1 MVLEEVAEP
10 SAGAGQVVVRIHA
23 AGVNPVDTY
32 IRGGAHA
39 VKPDLPYTPGI
50 DGAGT
55 VVAAGRDVTRLVAG
69 DRVYVS
75 GAQAGTYAETIA
87 CAESQAHRLPGAV
100 SFEQGAAVGVPYVT
114 AFRALFQIARAVP
127 GESLLVHGASGGT
140 GTATVQLA
148 HAAGLTVIGTAG
160 TEAGRALVR
169 EQGASHAL
177 DHNDPGLEKQ
187 VMELTGGRG
196 VDIIVEMLANRNL
209 AVNLRLVARRGR
221 VVVVGSRG
229 PVEINPRDAMV
240 REASIF
246 GTFCSGYRQP
256 NCRRRTRRCRPRST
270 TAPYGLLSAARSRS
284 RRRVRRTNSCF
295 SRALQGRSSFS
306 RSAGCSRTRWTTSPR
321 DSWRVPFRRSTGRI
335 WRTSASVRGTS
346 IVTARMQR
354 STGSAPASGG

>member
-1 MVLEEVAEP
+1 MRAIRVHSFGGPENLVLEETAEP
-10 SAGAGQVVVRIHA
+10 RAGAGQVIVRIHA

-55 VVAAGRDVTRLVAG
+55 VVAAGPDVTRFVPG

-75 GAQAGTYAETIA
+75 GALAGTYAETIA
-87 CAESQAHRLPGAV
+87 CTESQAYRLPPTA
-100 SFEQGAAVGVPYVT
+100 SFEQGAAIGVPYVT

-127 GESLLVHGASGGT
+127 GESVLVHGASGGT

-148 HAAGLTVIGTAG
+148 HAAGLTAIGTAG

-187 VMELTGGRG
+187 VMQLTAGRG

-209 AVNLRLVARRGR
+209 AVDLRLVARRGR
-221 VVVVGSRG
+221 IVVVGSRG
-229 PVEINPRDAMV
+229 SVEINPRDAMV
-240 REASIF
+240 REASIL
-246 GTFCSGYRQP
+246 GTFWFGISP
-256 NCRRRTRRCRPRST
+256 
-270 TAPYGLLSAARSRS
+270 AELSSAHA
-284 RRRVRRTNSCF
+284 
-295 SRALQGRSSFS
+295 ALQAALENSAVRPVVGRSLPLAQA
-306 RSAGCSRTRWTTSPR
+306 RDAHELVLQPGAAGK
-321 DSWRVPFRRSTGRI
+321 
-335 WRTSASVRGTS
+335 
-346 IVTARMQR
+346 IVLI
-354 STGSAPASGG
+354 P